1 MPVRGGTSTEE
12 KRSCRTT
19 SRDGTSSTEGGR
31 RRDVTLAEHAG
42 KVDRD
47 LGLLLSR
54 FAGLVTR
61 IRRELPTRRDP
72 AASRNVYGEQQ
83 LELDVWMNDLFV
95 DACRES
101 NLVAQ
106 VASEEMGE
114 GKEGGSGRFSVVL
127 DPLDGSSTVRST
139 NIFVTILGVFNR
151 KALPARGR
159 DLFAAGYLIYGPPT
173 PLDYAPR
180 DGVHEFVQIGRASCR
195 ERV

>member
-12 KRSCRTT
+12 KRSCRTP
-19 SRDGTSSTEGGR
+19 SRDGRSSTEGGR
-31 RRDVTLAEHAG
+31 GRDVTFAEHAG

-54 FAGLVTR
+54 FAGPGPR
-61 IRRELPTRRDP
+61 IRRELPSRRDP
-72 AASRNVYGEQQ
+72 AASRNMYGEQQ

-114 GKEGGSGRFSVVL
+114 VKELGRGRFSVVL
-127 DPLDGSSTVRST
+127 DPLDGSSNVRSN
-139 NIFVTILGVFNR
+139 NIFGTILGIFDR
-151 KALPARGR
+151 QTLPARGR
-159 DLFAAGYLIYGPPT
+159 D
-173 PLDYAPR
+173 
-180 DGVHEFVQIGRASCR
+180 VV
-195 ERV
+195 

>member
-61 IRRELPTRRDP
+61 IRRELPIRRGP
-72 AASRNVYGEQQ
+72 AASRDVYGEQQ
-83 LELDVWMNDLFV
+83 LGLDGRMNDLLV
-95 DACRES
+95 DACRE
-101 NLVAQ
+101 AD
-106 VASEEMGE
+106 
-114 GKEGGSGRFSVVL
+114 R
-127 DPLDGSSTVRST
+127 VRP
-139 NIFVTILGVFNR
+139 V
-151 KALPARGR
+151 
-159 DLFAAGYLIYGPPT
+159 
-173 PLDYAPR
+173 
-180 DGVHEFVQIGRASCR
+180 
-195 ERV
+195 